1 MPGHISPNVWGPI
14 LWTTI
19 HIVALGYPK
28 EPTFSEK
35 RAAKE
40 FYESLTHLIPCPICK
55 LHYQQHLKEN
65 PLTPSLDSRHDLF
78 QWTVKI
84 HNLVNKE
91 LGKPE
96 YTEQDAMEFLH
107 TLGERGRSPIWT
119 PQDLHAEKFEQMIKQ
134 ASYILGGVV
143 LLGTG
148 YFIVQKYFL
157 K

>member
-14 LWTTI
+14 LWTTMHLI
-19 HIVALGYPK
+19 ALGYPK

-55 LHYQQHLKEN
+55 LHYQQHVIDN

-96 YTEQDAMEFLH
+96 CTEQDAMAFLH
-107 TLGERGRSPIWT
+107 NLGERGRSPILT
-119 PQDLHAEKFEQMIKQ
+119 PEDLHAEKFETMIKQ
-134 ASYILGGVV
+134 LSYILAGCV

-148 YFIVQKYFL
+148 YIVIQKYL
-157 K
+157 IN